1 MYIVYSDARQGQ
13 RIKCLGKSPILT
25 QNLCNS
31 IMIFMYLQAH
41 ATDVASLNSEL
52 SSLHSA
58 RDCLW
63 EEVQRLAGVVEGL
76 EGELLESKRSLE
88 QQGWELTGAQRAVRE
103 AGVKLTQQVGGSLI
117 QVVFIGGEGGEGVRG
132 GCFKTGAYPD

>member
-1 MYIVYSDARQGQ
+1 MFF
-13 RIKCLGKSPILT
+13 L
-25 QNLCNS
+25 
-31 IMIFMYLQAH
+31 YLQAH

-88 QQGWELTGAQRAVRE
+88 RKGWELTGAQRAVRE
-103 AGVKLTQQVGGSLI
+103 AGVKLTQQVGGILL
-117 QVVFIGGEGGEGVRG
+117 VFIGGREGGGVREDRRISRLIWCKMRNLCREG
-132 GCFKTGAYPD
+132 LGAEGISQRLRCPS